1 MKLFTLKRLLVLGV
15 LITAVVFLLPTFTN
29 TWPHKQINLGL
40 DLQGGMHLVL
50 EVQNVKAVEAE
61 LERTVDELK
70 KELRKDG
77 ITHLGIT
84 RQENNTILAELPD
97 KNAKTAFEA
106 IVSKEFSNLKVSASS
121 SGEDATRFQ
130 LRLPDDEKETI
141 RKMATEQALETI
153 RNRIDEFGVS
163 EPDIRIQGENRILL
177 QLPGINDPERAK
189 DLIGKTAQLTFQ
201 LVNDDVSA
209 EAALQGSLPVG
220 SQILYENKTDP
231 VTGNIDKIPHV
242 IKKQVLLDGSLLV
255 DARVEFDQFQQPQVG
270 IAFNRK
276 GAHIF
281 DRITGQNIKK
291 RLAIV
296 LDNTVYS
303 APVIQDRIA
312 GGKAVITGN
321 FTLEEAK
328 DLAIALR
335 AGSLPAPVTIIEER
349 TVGPTLGA
357 DSIRMGM
364 ISMLAGGAL
373 VLLFMAI
380 YYKGAGLIANLAL
393 VMNIILIGG
402 GLAAFQANKQAP
414 KQKQT
419 TVNHNNKDVDIKT
432 VLERINRSNQAKEIQ
447 DMLNG
452 GMAGK
457 DWSFSERD
465 QSLCNYL
472 AFYSNKDRYIIDQII
487 RNNPVY
493 RQKWDNPHYSD
504 GTTYGQ
510 ETINKALQIKDEYD
524 PNFDKSS
531 VAKVENNLP
540 FVRVDIDYYKVIKKP
555 DAFGFMR
562 KELKNWSKDELKQD
576 YGKDAPFKIKK
587 YDDFILHFD
596 YKNHKEEIHK
606 CYNLAQP
613 MIHTPKKG

>member
-1 MKLFTLKRLLVLGV
+1 MKLFTVKRVLILGV

-70 KELRKDG
+70 KELRKAG
-77 ITHLGIT
+77 VSHLGIA

-97 KNAKTAFEA
+97 KQAKKAFET
-106 IVSKEFSNLKVSASS
+106 IVSKDFSNLTVDTSSAE
-121 SGEDATRFQ
+121 GDATSFRI
-130 LRLPDDEKETI
+130 RLPDDEEETI

-177 QLPGINDPERAK
+177 QLPGINDPDRAK

-201 LVNDDVSA
+201 LVNEDVSID
-209 EAALQGSLPVG
+209 AALKGSLPVG

-231 VTGNIDKIPHV
+231 ATGGTDKIAHV

-270 IAFNRK
+270 IEFNRK

-380 YYKGAGLIANLAL
+380 YYKGAGLIADLAL
-393 VMNIILIGG
+393 VMNILLIGG
-402 GLAAFQANKQAP
+402 GLAAFQATLTLPGIAGIIL
-414 KQKQT
+414 T
-419 TVNHNNKDVDIKT
+419 IGMAVDANVIIF
-432 VLERINRSNQAKEIQ
+432 ERIREELRWGRTPVAAVH
-447 DMLNG
+447 
-452 GMAGK
+452 AGFDRATLTILDANVTTLIAAIVLFQFGTGPVK
-457 DWSFSERD
+457 GFAVTLGLGIVA
-465 QSLCNYL
+465 SLFTAL
-472 AFYSNKDRYIIDQII
+472 ILSKSIFDF
-487 RNNPVY
+487 VL
-493 RQKWDNPHYSD
+493 QKK
-504 GTTYGQ
+504 T
-510 ETINKALQIKDEYD
+510 
-524 PNFDKSS
+524 SS
-531 VAKVENNLP
+531 TLS
-540 FVRVDIDYYKVIKKP
+540 I
-555 DAFGFMR
+555 
-562 KELKNWSKDELKQD
+562 
-576 YGKDAPFKIKK
+576 
-587 YDDFILHFD
+587 
-596 YKNHKEEIHK
+596 
-606 CYNLAQP
+606 
-613 MIHTPKKG
+613 